1 MTRPSFYKIMIWS
14 WIGIYGIALFSC
26 RKKTQTETA
35 VQDTKPRI
43 DVAYPEVR
51 HIVLH
56 REYPGY
62 LTSEQTV
69 NLVGRVNGYLQEIR
83 YKPGE
88 VVEKGQLLF
97 VIEPTLYRD
106 AVVEAEA
113 TLNTAQSQ
121 LDYARNNYVR
131 MKEAAEGNAIS
142 EIDLIQS
149 QSNLAQAEAGVKQ
162 AQAQLATARTNLSYC
177 YVKAPFRGRMSVN
190 QYDIGAYINGGVEAA
205 QLATLYNDA
214 NMYAYFDV
222 EDNQYLKMVMLSS
235 DTVVRKQLPEY
246 VTVMFSDSLYKSYKG
261 TLNYLAPNIELTT
274 GTINLRAELENPEGD
289 LRSGL
294 YVTVSLPYGECDQA
308 VLVNDASIGVD
319 QLGKYIYALNDSNRV
334 VYTPVETGEL
344 VDDTL
349 RQVIKGLSG
358 DERYVTKALLKVR
371 NGMHVDPVLTGR
383 RNR

>member
-1 MTRPSFYKIMIWS
+1 MIWS
-14 WIGIYGIALFSC
+14 WIGIYGIALFAC
-26 RKKTQTETA
+26 RKKTQTETPA
-35 VQDTKPRI
+35 ENMTPRI
-43 DVAYPEVR
+43 EVAYPQVR

-69 NLVGRVNGYLQEIR
+69 DLVARVNGYLQQIR
-83 YKPGE
+83 YTPGE

-97 VIEPTLYRD
+97 VIEPTLYQD

-113 TLNTAQSQ
+113 ALNTAQSQ

-142 EIDLIQS
+142 EIDLIQA

-162 AQAQLATARTNLSYC
+162 AKAQLATARTNLSYC
-177 YVKAPFRGRMSVN
+177 YVKAPFRGRVSRN
-190 QYDIGAYINGGVEAA
+190 QFDIGAYINGGVQAA

-222 EDNQYLKMVMLSS
+222 EDNQYLKMVMLSP
-235 DTVVRKQLPEY
+235 DTLIRKQLPKQ
-246 VTVMFSDSLYKSYKG
+246 VTVMFSDSLYKSYRG
-261 TLNYLAPNIELTT
+261 TLNYLAPNVELTT
-274 GTINLRAELENPEGD
+274 GTINLRAELENPRGE

-294 YVTVSLPYGECDQA
+294 YVTVSLPYGECDRA

-319 QLGKYIYALNDSNRV
+319 QLGKYIYAVNDSNKV
-334 VYTPVETGEL
+334 VYTPIETGEV

-349 RQVIKGLSG
+349 RQVVKGLSG
-358 DERYVTKALLKVR
+358 DQRYVTKALLKVR
-371 NGMHVDPVLTGR
+371 NGMPVDPVLTGGR
-383 RNR
+383 YR